1 MSLPADVRTL
11 AIDGVPAMAEM
22 VKKKIRWATKKR
34 KGSSRKWKSKYI
46 LVKKEGGAKK
56 EGAPKKD
63 GAAKKE

>member
-1 MSLPADVRTL
+1 
-11 AIDGVPAMAEM
+11 MAEM

-56 EGAPKKD
+56 EGTAKKD
-63 GAAKKE
+63 GASKKD